1 MYLHF
6 YYANIKKEKI
16 NYIFIFKH
24 EDKIV
29 KFNSINKLLYNKLN
43 SLSLT
48 DELIT
53 DNNIN
58 YYELFY
64 FKEGIKI
71 KYEKMVWN
79 DLIKIYLNKIDILTL
94 IDENYVKNLYL
105 CDSLLFPIAQ
115 YENNIKEFLIKF
127 YENYNY

>member
-94 IDENYVKNLYL
+94 IDEKYVKNLYL
-105 CDSLLFPIAQ
+105 YDSLLFPIAQ

-127 YENYNY
+127 YENNNY